1 MAKNLF
7 IDASHPSQTRVV
19 LKSENDIEDYE
30 YEGKNNNLIKNNIY
44 LGKVSRIEP
53 SLQAAFIDFGRERH
67 GFLSFN
73 DIQSDYYQI
82 PQSDIELIKK
92 EEEETRIELQ
102 KQSEIEEKNLDEK
115 DFEEKILEPENK
127 LQISDEE
134 NQVGEKNLDL
144 KKNNFPIRKK
154 KYKIQEVIKPNQVIL
169 VQVLKDE
176 RGLKGAALTTFISIA
191 GKYTVL
197 MPNTPKGGG
206 ISRKIFNPIERKK
219 IRQILNLIDIPKEMG
234 LIVRTAGSNKT
245 KNDIEN
251 DLKNSINSWEGI
263 KKKAMDSL
271 APSIIFQESDI
282 IKRSIR
288 DMVDD
293 EVQNIFVEGNEG
305 YQKAKMYIKQLMPK
319 QIKKVKKY
327 RDKNPLFFK
336 NNIET
341 KLYEIYKTEVKLK
354 SGGYLVIN
362 PTEALVSIDV
372 NSGKSI
378 KQRNV
383 ENTAFDTNLE
393 AAEEISRQIKIRDL
407 SGLIIIDFIDMH
419 NFSNRRQVERKLK
432 EKCRKDRA
440 RIQIGRITHFGLLE
454 MSRQR
459 LRESNVKW
467 VMSLTNE
474 SQSFKILKLAEIKC
488 LENKSKEILI
498 YLNKKILDFL
508 SKNSEEDILFFQG
521 VSPVVGGT
529 EAEATAKAAEY
540 IDQFSTEG
548 SLAHLSGGIG
558 IDMGVVDLDQP
569 LDTINPQSM
578 RGFIKSLIESAPD
591 KKRTFR
597 DLIRNR
603 MAGQF
608 LTGTPEQI
616 ADALEEWQ
624 QRGVDGFNIVYSVTP
639 GTFMDFIDG
648 VVPVLQ
654 SRGLV
659 QREYSPGPLREKI
672 FGDPKLPDR
681 HIGARYRQL
690 S

>member
-1 MAKNLF
+1 MPKNLF
-7 IDASHPSQTRVV
+7 IDASHPTRTRVV
-19 LKSENDIEDYE
+19 LKSEYDIEDYE

-53 SLQAAFIDFGRERH
+53 SLQAAFVDFGRERH

-102 KQSEIEEKNLDEK
+102 KQSEIQEK
-115 DFEEKILEPENK
+115 DLEQKDLEEKILEPERK
-127 LQISDEE
+127 LENNEE
-134 NQVGEKNLDL
+134 ESQTNEKTQEINSSKLS
-144 KKNNFPIRKK
+144 IRKK
-154 KYKIQEVIKPNQVIL
+154 RYKIQEVIKPNQVIL

-206 ISRKIFNPIERKK
+206 ISRKIFNPIDRKK
-219 IRQILNLIDIPKEMG
+219 IRQILNLIEIPKEMG

-251 DLKNSINSWEGI
+251 DLKNSITAWEDI
-263 KKKAMDSL
+263 KSSAMESI
-271 APSIIFQESDI
+271 APSLIFEESDI

-293 EVQNIFVEGNEG
+293 DVQNIFVEGNEG
-305 YQKAKMYIKQLMPK
+305 YQKAKLYIKQLMPK

-327 RDKNPLFFK
+327 RDKVPLFFK
-336 NNIET
+336 NNIEA

-362 PTEALVSIDV
+362 PTEALVSVDV

-378 KQRNV
+378 KQKNV
-383 ENTAFDTNLE
+383 ESTAFDTNLE
-393 AAEEISRQIKIRDL
+393 AAEEIARQIKIRDL

-419 NFSNRRQVERKLK
+419 NFSNRRNVERKLK
-432 EKCRKDRA
+432 EKCRADRA

-467 VMSLTNE
+467 IMSLTNE
-474 SQSFKILKLAEIKC
+474 SQALKVLKLAEIKS
-488 LENKSKEILI
+488 LENKSKEILV
-498 YLNKKILDFL
+498 YLNKKIIDFL
-508 SKNSEEDILFFQG
+508 SKNSEEDVVYFQNKNKIKITFKEDLAFG
-521 VSPVVGGT
+521 VNDYKL
-529 EAEATAKAAEY
+529 EFKKNNKIIE
-540 IDQFSTEG
+540 
-548 SLAHLSGGIG
+548 
-558 IDMGVVDLDQP
+558 
-569 LDTINPQSM
+569 TIQSENI
-578 RGFIKSLIESAPD
+578 IKNETNIIRFED
-591 KKRTFR
+591 KKKKFKKPFVKNTKKKYF
-597 DLIRNR
+597 
-603 MAGQF
+603 
-608 LTGTPEQI
+608 
-616 ADALEEWQ
+616 
-624 QRGVDGFNIVYSVTP
+624 
-639 GTFMDFIDG
+639 
-648 VVPVLQ
+648 
-654 SRGLV
+654 
-659 QREYSPGPLREKI
+659 K
-672 FGDPKLPDR
+672 
-681 HIGARYRQL
+681 RYKKK
-690 S
+690 SK